1 MKTHPLPGQQDQQHQ
16 RQPVFDN
23 LQDLDEV
30 QQANMVEGW
39 EPNHLPDA
47 AATANLNG
55 VWQAWPEQQG
65 TPVQQAELQQVEEL
79 ANNLVQQAML

>member
-1 MKTHPLPGQQDQQHQ
+1 
-16 RQPVFDN
+16 
-23 LQDLDEV
+23 
-30 QQANMVEGW
+30 
-39 EPNHLPDA
+39 LPDA